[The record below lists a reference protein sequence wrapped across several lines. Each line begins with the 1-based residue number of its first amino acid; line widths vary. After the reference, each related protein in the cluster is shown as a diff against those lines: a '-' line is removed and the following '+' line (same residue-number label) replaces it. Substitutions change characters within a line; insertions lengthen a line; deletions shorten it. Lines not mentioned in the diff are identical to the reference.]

1 MQKLSYYQKLEIAN
15 SYFPYFMEEFGF
27 TEAGEKFSFVGREY
41 LLQPYADEHPYQVHK
56 KCTQVGIT
64 TKAIFSAL
72 FSCINLYPK
81 GVLYLFPT
89 EKDVRDFSRTRV
101 NPIINYNSE
110 ISQWVN
116 DADTMGLK
124 QIKKSF
130 LYLRGTKSRSGA
142 KSIPADKLI
151 ADELDEMDLFIYEM
165 ARKRLSDSTFKHIEL
180 LSNPSL
186 PDFAIDKEFQAS
198 DQQHYLL
205 KCPHCGQYNDVN
217 ETFPDCLVERA
228 KDDVILACFK
238 CRKELDKSNGK
249 WVAKYPSNKDVRGYQ
264 YTQLWA
270 KNVTPLEILKEYRK
284 AKAEGKLQNFYNLT
298 LGLAYVSAKDR
309 LTVEQVLSLRDEE
322 FPENFFQIDGNLYM
336 GIDQGKDL
344 HIVFKKRCK
353 GKILTY
359 PVVEVDFKELDKYMK
374 YVTRCVIDAL
384 PETRNAKAF
393 AERFAGIVYL
403 NYYNE
408 HQKDSYKWDD
418 ERMIVQENRTESMDA
433 SHCLINEGDVV
444 LPFTDSAIEYAQH
457 CHNTAK
463 KLYED
468 EETGSKRY
476 VWVKLGPDHYRHADN
491 YANIAMSEELS
502 DINNHSE
509 DIGEDLN
516 EKFAKEED

>member
-1 MQKLSYYQKLEIAN
+1 
-15 SYFPYFMEEFGF
+15 MEEFAY
-27 TEAGEKFSFVGREY
+27 TETSEKFSFAGREY

-72 FSCINLYPK
+72 FNCINLYPK

-89 EKDVRDFSRTRV
+89 EKDVRDFSRARV
-101 NPIINYNSE
+101 KPITDYNPE
-110 ISQWVN
+110 ISRYIN
-116 DADTMGLK
+116 DSDTMGLK
-124 QIKKSF
+124 KVNRSF
-130 LYLRGTKSRSGA
+130 LYLRGTRSKSGA

-151 ADELDEMDLFIYEM
+151 ADELDEMDLFVYEM
-165 ARKRLSDSTFKHIEL
+165 ARKRLSDSKFKHIEL

-186 PDFAIDKEFQAS
+186 PDFAIDKEFQES

-205 KCPHCGQYNDVN
+205 KCPHCGQWNNLND
-217 ETFPDCLVERA
+217 TFPNCLYERA
-228 KDDVILACFK
+228 KNDVILACFK
-238 CRKELDKSNGK
+238 CGKELDKCNGQ

-270 KNVTPLEILKEYRK
+270 VNVSPLEVFKEYKK
-284 AKAEGKLQNFYNLT
+284 AKLEGKLANFYNLT

-309 LTVEQVLSLRDEE
+309 LTVEQVLNLRDES
-322 FPENFFQIDGNLYM
+322 FPKDFFETEGNCYM

-344 HIVFKKRCK
+344 HIVFKKRV
-353 GKILTY
+353 GDKILTY

-374 YVTRCVIDAL
+374 YVTRCVIDAM
-384 PETRNAKAF
+384 PETRNAKEF
-393 AERFAGIVYL
+393 AARFIGVVYL

-418 ERMIVQENRTESMDA
+418 EKMIVQENRTESMDA
-433 SHCLINEGDVV
+433 SHHLINEGDVV
-444 LPFTDSAIEYAQH
+444 LPFTDAAVEYAEH
-457 CHNTAK
+457 CHNTAR

-468 EETGSKRY
+468 DETGSKRY

-491 YANIAMSEELS
+491 YANIAMSDS
-502 DINNHSE
+502 
-509 DIGEDLN
+509 LN
-516 EKFAKEED
+516 MPRGSYF